1 MEINYEEISR
11 FYRNIIH
18 YIFNEIENIA
28 PIRWDEQ
35 SNQPVYSDEYEL
47 AYGYLNKAILRLDDV
62 LKMSDYYDE
71 ENFEYFG
78 LEHLSDARYRIEDY
92 LKDSNSL
99 FMNDEIVQN
108 YTHYDDVIIDYYQS
122 IGLNNNYFMYYQKIL
137 YRDSNISHI
146 QFEINE
152 LKQNVEMLQNSV
164 DHSDYLVNKSTIQS
178 IIKELNNSINKIEI
192 KQKEIKKET
201 E

>member
-1 MEINYEEISR
+1 M
-11 FYRNIIH
+11 
-18 YIFNEIENIA
+18 
-28 PIRWDEQ
+28 
-35 SNQPVYSDEYEL
+35 
-47 AYGYLNKAILRLDDV
+47 G
-62 LKMSDYYDE
+62 DYYDE

-92 LKDSNSL
+92 LKESNSL

-108 YTHYDDVIIDYYQS
+108 YTYYDDIIIDYYQS

-146 QFEINE
+146 QFEIDE
-152 LKQNVEMLQNSV
+152 LKQNVEMLQNSI
-164 DHSDYLVNKSTIQS
+164 DHSDYLVNKSIIQS
-178 IIKELNNSINKIEI
+178 IIKELNQLLNKIEI
-192 KQKEIKKET
+192 EQIEIKKET